1 MTHRVLLIDD
11 DVKLARLVST
21 YLEPHGVQIEHAPDG
36 PRGLER
42 LTRGGI
48 DLVLLD
54 LTMPGL
60 DGLDVCKRIREKS
73 RIPIIMLT
81 ARGDETDRIVG
92 LELGADDYMPKPYSP
107 RELLARMRAVLRR
120 SSLDAQVET
129 LRIGGLEVDVEAR
142 DVRVDGRNVELTAL
156 EHDLLVAL
164 MRRAGRVVKREDL
177 LTLAGRTD
185 VHVADRTLDVHVS
198 HLRQKLGDDPKAP
211 RFIHTVRGVGYVLAK
226 ETP

>member
-21 YLEPHGVQIEHAPDG
+21 YLEPHGVHIEHAPDG

-129 LRIGGLEVDVEAR
+129 LRIGGLEIDVEAR
-142 DVRVDGRNVELTAL
+142 DVRVDGRDVELTAL

-198 HLRQKLGDDPKAP
+198 HLRQKLGDDPKTP